1 MEFNKIIRGNKRQV
15 NTTDDVYGILDDG
28 FLCTIAFT
36 HQGNAMMIP
45 TTYGRKEDVL
55 YFHGSTKNF
64 MMNQALENEQICVSV
79 THLDGLVLAKTL
91 FNTSA
96 NYRSVVLF
104 GKAEIVENEEER
116 MEGLG
121 VITEQIIPH
130 RWDEVPLGSEQELKA
145 TLVIKMKIESASA
158 KVRAGAPQGD
168 EDCWDLETWSGEIP
182 LKLMA
187 QQPIVDTKFDK
198 TYPETKSISSFFE
211 KHQ

>member
-64 MMNQALENEQICVSV
+64 MMNQSLENDQICVSV

-116 MEGLG
+116 MEGLR

-168 EDCWDLETWSGEIP
+168 EACGDLETWSGEIP
-182 LKLMA
+182 LKLTA
-187 QQPIVDTKFDK
+187 QKPIVDTKFGRI
-198 TYPETKSISSFFE
+198 YPETKSISSFLE
-211 KHQ
+211 KNQ

>member
-1 MEFNKIIRGNKRQV
+1 MKFNKITRGNKREV
-15 NTTDDVYGILDDG
+15 NTTENVYEILDAG
-28 FLCTIAFT
+28 FLCTIAFV
-36 HQGNAMMIP
+36 HQGQAMMIP
-45 TTYGRKEDVL
+45 TTYGRKDDVL

-64 MMNQALENEQICVSV
+64 MMNEALKNEQICVSV

-104 GKAEIVENEEER
+104 GKAQLVDNEQER
-116 MEGLG
+116 MEALEI
-121 VITEQIIPH
+121 ITEQIIPN
-130 RWDEVPLGSEQELKA
+130 RWDEVIIGSEQELKA

-168 EDCWDLETWSGEIP
+168 EACGDFETWSGEIP
-182 LKLMA
+182 LKLVA
-187 QQPIVDTKFDK
+187 QTPIVDTKFEK
-198 TYPETKSISSFFE
+198 TFSETKSVTCFLE